1 MSPFSFPIA
10 DALKKIDIAVDK
22 KLYPG
27 TADTTA
33 AKGSI
38 PKRFLPIVNQTVETI
53 AALYLQ
59 IKYSGAWGVRSDTKT
74 PLDFAREGAKRVVP
88 SSRKTKASCL
98 ESFKEVRRLD
108 KGSYGNV
115 FTGYKKNTKYAIKQV
130 SLDPAMYEDIGPE
143 SIKRELEITEDM
155 GRKGIGPKL
164 FDAFVCKT
172 AGRPHLYLV
181 LENFN
186 HRSLWDFIQEG
197 NTLEEEEIRQISAV
211 IRRMHD
217 AGVVH
222 ADLHSGNILVHEN
235 ADGELRF
242 AIGDFGM
249 AHKAEDA
256 DEIQREQ
263 DIAVSFTSSMEQ
275 VASSIRPLIWKL
287 IRDGEIVIDIDIP
300 TGASATA
307 SGTSFRKARSRRVST
322 KGKNAGK
329 S

>member
-1 MSPFSFPIA
+1 MSPFRFPIA

-38 PKRFLPIVNQTVETI
+38 PKRFLPIVNQTVETL

-59 IKYSGAWGVRSDTKT
+59 IKYSGAWGVRNDTKSA
-74 PLDFAREGAKRVVP
+74 LDFAREGAKRVVP
-88 SSRKTKASCL
+88 SSRKSKASCL
-98 ESFKEVRRLD
+98 EGFKEVRRVD

-115 FTGYKKNTKYAIKQV
+115 FTGYKRNTKYAVKQV

-143 SIKRELEITEDM
+143 SIKRELEITEEM

-164 FDAFVCKT
+164 FDTFVCKT
-172 AGRPHLYLV
+172 AGRSHLYLV

-197 NTLEEEEIRQISAV
+197 NTLEEEEIRKISAV
-211 IRRMHD
+211 IREMHNER
-217 AGVVH
+217 VVH
-222 ADLHSGNILVHEN
+222 SDLHAGNILVHEN

-256 DEIQREQ
+256 DEIQKEQ
-263 DIAVSFTSSMEQ
+263 DIAGSFASAMEQ

-287 IRDGEIVIDIDIP
+287 IRDGDIVIDIDIP
-300 TGASATA
+300 TGTSAA
-307 SGTSFRKARSRRVST
+307 AARTSFRKSRSKRVST
-322 KGKNAGK
+322 KGKTRRK

>member
-1 MSPFSFPIA
+1 MSPFRFPIA

-33 AKGSI
+33 AKGSV
-38 PKRFLPIVNQTVETI
+38 PRRFLPIVNQTVETI

-88 SSRKTKASCL
+88 SSRKNKASCL
-98 ESFKEVRRLD
+98 EGFKEVRRVD

-115 FTGYKKNTKYAIKQV
+115 FTGYKKNAKYAIKQI
-130 SLDPAMYEDIGPE
+130 SLDPAMYEDIGAE

-155 GRKGIGPKL
+155 GRKGIGPKM
-164 FDAFVCKT
+164 FDAFVCNT

-211 IRRMHD
+211 IRKMHESR
-217 AGVVH
+217 VVH
-222 ADLHSGNILVHEN
+222 SDLHAGNILVHEN
-235 ADGELRF
+235 ADGGLRF

-249 AHKAEDA
+249 AHMAEDA
-256 DEIQREQ
+256 DEIQRQE
-263 DIAVSFTSSMEQ
+263 DIANSFASSMEQ

-287 IRDGEIVIDIDIP
+287 IRDGEIVVDIDIP
-300 TGASATA
+300 TGTSPA
-307 SGTSFRKARSRRVST
+307 GTSLRKSRSRRVST
-322 KGKNAGK
+322 KGKNTSK